1 MNCFFFSSTVYAYI
15 LKWTQEARGNNIHI
29 PKTFQQSN
37 FTFSVL
43 FENSCCQTKCFTLEQ
58 NYKMR
63 FDLSA
68 SRNNEVQC
76 SCSKKEGLLSW
87 KVL

>member
-15 LKWTQEARGNNIHI
+15 LKRTQETKGNNIYI

-37 FTFSVL
+37 LFYLFSFVWA
-43 FENSCCQTKCFTLEQ
+43 FYCQTKCFTLKQ

-63 FDLSA
+63 FYLSA
-68 SRNNEVQC
+68 AGNKEVPVGVA
-76 SCSKKEGLLSW
+76 KRKDF
-87 KVL
+87 